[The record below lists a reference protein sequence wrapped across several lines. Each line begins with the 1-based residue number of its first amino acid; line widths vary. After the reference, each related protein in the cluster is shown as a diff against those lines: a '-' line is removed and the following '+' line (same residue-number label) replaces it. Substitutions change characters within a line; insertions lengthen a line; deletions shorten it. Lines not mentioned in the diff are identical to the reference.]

1 MYHLTEAY
9 LMAFY
14 ISALA
19 AFLGAL
25 IFGTAVVAPLAV
37 RLISAENSP
46 TFLRQYWV
54 RFHNIAV
61 IGSLL
66 FTAMAGIGSVYSA
79 VPIYY
84 SMLLVGMA
92 ALMTMLF
99 FIAMALIARINAAS
113 DAGNAQAF
121 AKLHALNIACVGLG
135 MVVGLALVAALI
147 YVLPGQFTFWPTQTL
162 PT

>member
-1 MYHLTEAY
+1 
-9 LMAFY
+9 
-14 ISALA
+14 
-19 AFLGAL
+19 
-25 IFGTAVVAPLAV
+25 
-37 RLISAENSP
+37 
-46 TFLRQYWV
+46 
-54 RFHNIAV
+54 
-61 IGSLL
+61 
-66 FTAMAGIGSVYSA
+66 
-79 VPIYY
+79 
-84 SMLLVGMA
+84 MLLVGMA